1 MLNRIRRNKSAK
13 TIESDL
19 FTAFVAAGAISKAN
33 SDDPKKS
40 SLVRCARTDKGVHAA
55 GNVISL
61 KLIVDDP
68 DIVKK
73 INENLPAQIRVWGIQ
88 RTNGSFSCYQ
98 LCDSRIYEYLI
109 PSHALLPPHPW
120 SHLGRRLQE
129 VAEEFNDMDGFKQR
143 QHDVLRFWDD
153 VDETHI
159 KPLLEGLE
167 LSVQGKIMAAA
178 HKKCALSTTDVVVDG
193 SPHADANV
201 DEVEDEESSGTAK
214 AVRRIKTAYL
224 ETRRRFRV
232 SSHRLGRLRE
242 VLASYCGTY
251 NFHNYTVDKSYRDP
265 SAKRHIMSFK
275 AGDPILIGDTEWI
288 SLKIH
293 GQSFM
298 MHQIRKMVS
307 MAALVVRTGCPTE
320 RILETYSP
328 VRINIPKAPGLGLL
342 LERPVFDS
350 YNERVV
356 ESYQKDKIDFDNYQE
371 EIEVFKQ
378 KMIYDQIFREEE
390 KASQ

>member
-1 MLNRIRRNKSAK
+1 M
-13 TIESDL
+13 
-19 FTAFVAAGAISKAN
+19 AAGAISKAN

-61 KLIVDDP
+61 KLIVEDP

-109 PSHALLPPHPW
+109 PSHTLLPPHPW
-120 SHLGRRLQE
+120 SHLGRQLKKR
-129 VAEEFNDMDGFKQR
+129 AEEVDDMDGFKQQ
-143 QHDVLRFWDD
+143 QHDVLGFWDD

-159 KPLLEGLE
+159 KPLLGVFE
-167 LSVQGKIMAAA
+167 SSMQKKAMAAV
-178 HKKCALSTTDVVVDG
+178 HKSATSTIDVMGDV
-193 SPHADANV
+193 SPTSADTNV
-201 DEVEDEESSGTAK
+201 DDIEDEESSGTAK
-214 AVRRIKTAYL
+214 AIRRIKTAYL
-224 ETRRRFRV
+224 EARRRFRV
-232 SSHRLGRLRE
+232 SSHRLGRLRQ

-251 NFHNYTVDKSYRDP
+251 NFHNYTVDKGYRDP
-265 SAKRHIMSFK
+265 SAKRHIMSFT
-275 AGDPILIGDTEWI
+275 ADDPILIGETEWI
-288 SLKIH
+288 SIKIH

-328 VRINIPKAPGLGLL
+328 VKINIPKAPGLGLL

-356 ESYQKDKIDFDNYQE
+356 ESYQRDKIDFDNYQK
-371 EIEVFKQ
+371 EIEGFKQ